1 MIDAKNVRASA
12 ARGLRRVTCLL
23 ALTALCGSVS
33 AHNNGNEPNFALA
46 NAKLTGT
53 WVVRVTTFNCST
65 LVESPPFTSYLT
77 FGADGSIV
85 ETTAN
90 PAFLPGQR
98 SAGHGYWE
106 RTGRNFY
113 HMASEAFIQFSSVA
127 RPPVPPFKRGYQ
139 RLEGGLEMTGR
150 NGFTTDSAVTFFDDA
165 GAVVMAGCAKAV
177 GERME

>member
-1 MIDAKNVRASA
+1 MTALKNVRTAAVRNALRQSA
-12 ARGLRRVTCLL
+12 CVL
-23 ALTALCGSVS
+23 ALIAVCGSAS
-33 AHNNGNEPNFALA
+33 AHNRPEPNFVLA

-53 WVVRVTTFNCST
+53 WLVRVTTFNCST
-65 LVESPPFTSYLT
+65 LVESAPFSSYLT

-113 HMASEAFIQFSSVA
+113 HMVSEAFIQFSSVA
-127 RPPVPPFKRGYQ
+127 RPPVPPFKRGRQ

-150 NGFTTDSAVTFFDDA
+150 NTFTTDSAITFFDESDA
-165 GAVVMAGCAKAV
+165 VALAGCAKAV

>member
-1 MIDAKNVRASA
+1 MTLKNARTA
-12 ARGLRRVTCLL
+12 AVCRTLRRSACAL
-23 ALTALCGSVS
+23 AVIALCGSAA
-33 AHNNGNEPNFALA
+33 AHNRPEPSFVLA
-46 NAKLTGT
+46 NAKLAGT
-53 WVVRVTTFNCST
+53 WLVHVTTFNCST
-65 LVESPPFTSYLT
+65 LVENAPFTSYLT

-113 HMASEAFIQFSSVA
+113 HMVSEAFIQFSSDA
-127 RPPVPPFKRGYQ
+127 RPPVPPFKRGHQ
-139 RLEGGLEMTGR
+139 RLEGGVEMTGR
-150 NGFTTDSAVTFFDDA
+150 DTFTTDASITFFDESN
-165 GAVVMAGCAKAV
+165 AVTLAGCARAV

>member
-1 MIDAKNVRASA
+1 MTVLKNLRTAA
-12 ARGLRRVTCLL
+12 ARRALRAACVL
-23 ALTALCGSVS
+23 AITALCGAAS
-33 AHNNGNEPNFALA
+33 AHNAPEPGFAFS

-53 WVVRVTTFNCST
+53 WLVRVTTFNCAT
-65 LVESPPFTSYLT
+65 LVESAPFTSYLT

-113 HMASEAFIQFSSVA
+113 HMVSEAFIQFSSPA
-127 RPPVPPFKRGYQ
+127 RPPVPPFPRGHQ

-150 NGFTTDSAVTFFDDA
+150 NSFTTDATVTFFDESE
-165 GAVVMAGCAKAV
+165 AVALAGCARAV
-177 GERME
+177 GQRME